1 MDLLSLT
8 TGAISIINPLDVLV
22 IQVSTGSTTADD
34 GTPVPSYADPITRP
48 GQVQPLTFNDLK
60 QLEGL
65 NIQGSLKAI
74 YIEGHINGI
83 VRSKNKGG
91 DLVTDPHGN
100 VWLVTQVL
108 EFWPNWTKVAVT
120 LQTDGS

>member
-1 MDLLSLT
+1 MDLLSIT
-8 TGAISIINPLDVLV
+8 SGAIDAVNPRTPMTVQISTGA
-22 IQVSTGSTTADD
+22 TTAPD
-34 GTPVPSYADPITRP
+34 GTRTPTYSTLTDVP
-48 GQVQPLTFNDLK
+48 GEVQPLTFKDLK

-74 YIEGHINGI
+74 YLEGHINGI

-91 DLVTDPHGN
+91 DLVTDAKGN

-108 EFWPNWTKVAVT
+108 EFWPDWTKVAVT
-120 LQTDGS
+120 LQDGS